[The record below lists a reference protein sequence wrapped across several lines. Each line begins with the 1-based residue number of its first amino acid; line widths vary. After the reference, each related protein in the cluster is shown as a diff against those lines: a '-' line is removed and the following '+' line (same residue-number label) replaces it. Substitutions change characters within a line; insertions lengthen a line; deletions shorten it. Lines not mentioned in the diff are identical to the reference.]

1 MICPISGLT
10 VHREPEWTDVYFG
23 DNFKITADII
33 GDHILLTHN
42 SGSATLEGTRQ
53 AFDFTSQLIGTHLP
67 DRPYVHLLNYSEL
80 ESATFESR
88 RFFIS
93 QMMQRQKL
101 LGLVLFGLSP
111 LMKINVKLGRRLNLI
126 RFPVKIAKDYR
137 HAIGLAQALLADRID
152 RSTTETAEAEDNAEG
167 ALIHRGVKLPVVRR
181 PEWTMETA
189 EFRIRFE
196 IIAGHIIHSVSSGY
210 LRDIHLPQLI
220 ALRDEVV
227 ASVKPIIPPDYIIA
241 DLSGIRG
248 YERRARKHY
257 LSNLAAW
264 HQRSPLK
271 GFIPY
276 GLSRFIAAAVNLSKF
291 WLPFNVHVA
300 QNLQDAL
307 EIVRA
312 NEQQLSVATG
322 RNEMDVGSASQDAKS
337 KAPIDQLLAYIGGID
352 WETSGQ
358 AAKFANQIDPALQPI
373 YDAIGLIKSEVDDL
387 IREKSRV
394 EEALQNART
403 ELETRVRERTV
414 ELVDTNRAL
423 NREINERREI
433 EQALRK
439 SEKNYRDLVDSVNSI
454 ILRWDARGR
463 IVYLN
468 PYGLFFFGYRS
479 EEIVGR
485 SVVGTIVPEMES
497 TTHRDLRDLM
507 QAIQRDP
514 DRFRANENENIK
526 KDGSRVWVYWNNRPI
541 KDTQGQIVEILSV
554 GTDITDR
561 RKMEA
566 ELRRLATTDP
576 LTGAFN
582 RRQFFDKAKR
592 EFQRHRRYGHAFVLL
607 LMDLDHF
614 KRINDSYGHPAGDA
628 ALKSFVDAAGII
640 FRETDLFGRTG
651 GEEFSALLPET
662 DTQNAVKVAN
672 RLREKVA
679 SLQVITEGSRIHYT
693 VSIGLT
699 ALGPDDES
707 LREVVRRADQALYEA
722 KHSGRNCVVWR

>member
-1 MICPISGLT
+1 MICPITGLT
-10 VHREPEWTDVYFG
+10 VKREPEWTDVYFE

-33 GDHILLTHN
+33 GEHILLTHN
-42 SGSATLEGTRQ
+42 SGSATLEGTRK
-53 AFDFTSQLIGTHLP
+53 AFDFTRQLIDTHLA
-67 DRPYVHLLNYSEL
+67 DRPYVHLLNYREL
-80 ESATFESR
+80 KSATFESR

-93 QMMQRQKL
+93 EMMQRQQL

-111 LMKINVKLGRRLNLI
+111 LMKINVKLGRSLNLI
-126 RFPVKIAKDYR
+126 RFPVQIAKDYR
-137 HAIGLAQALLADRID
+137 HAMGLAQALLADRID
-152 RSTTETAEAEDNAEG
+152 PPTAQTAQGQDEAEG
-167 ALIHRGVKLPVVRR
+167 ALIHRGAKLPVVRR
-181 PEWTMETA
+181 PEWTLETTD
-189 EFRIRFE
+189 FRIRFE
-196 IIAGHIIHSVSSGY
+196 LIAGHIIHSVSSGY

-220 ALRDEVV
+220 ALRDEVA

-241 DLSGIRG
+241 DMSGIRG

-257 LSNLAAW
+257 LNNLAVW

-291 WLPFNVHVA
+291 WLPFNVYVA
-300 QNLQDAL
+300 QNLEHALDIVHGHEKQLSIPVGHKAL
-307 EIVRA
+307 EGG
-312 NEQQLSVATG
+312 QG
-322 RNEMDVGSASQDAKS
+322 GQDTRS

-358 AAKFANQIDPALQPI
+358 VAKFTNQVDPALQPI

-387 IREKSRV
+387 IHEKSRV
-394 EEALQNART
+394 EEALQKART

-463 IVYLN
+463 VVYLN

-485 SVVGTIVPEMES
+485 SVVGTIVPETER
-497 TTHRDLRDLM
+497 TTRWDLRDLT
-507 QAIQRDP
+507 QTIQRDP
-514 DRFRANENENIK
+514 DRFRANENENVK

-541 KDTQGQIVEILSV
+541 KDNQGNIVEILSV

-582 RRQFFDKAKR
+582 RRQFFDKAKS
-592 EFQRHRRYGHAFVLL
+592 EFQRHRRYGHAFVLF

-614 KRINDSYGHPAGDA
+614 KRINDNYGHPAGDA

-662 DTQNAVKVAN
+662 DTENAVKVAE

-679 SLQVITEGSRIHYT
+679 GLRVIAEGSVIHYT

-699 ALGPDDES
+699 ALGPDDEG

-722 KHSGRNCVVWR
+722 KRKGRNCVVWR